1 MGSFFLQYN
10 YVVAEAAD
18 YVPNLL
24 MIRVPVPFV
33 CTSTGN
39 SDNIVSSMNVMVL
52 FNYLKIN
59 LSAIKTNFE
68 NRRQKVECVA
78 KTEISLN

>member
-1 MGSFFLQYN
+1 MGSFVLQWDD
-10 YVVAEAAD
+10 VVSEAAGILTG
-18 YVPNLL
+18 VL
-24 MIRVPVPFV
+24 MICVMGLLI